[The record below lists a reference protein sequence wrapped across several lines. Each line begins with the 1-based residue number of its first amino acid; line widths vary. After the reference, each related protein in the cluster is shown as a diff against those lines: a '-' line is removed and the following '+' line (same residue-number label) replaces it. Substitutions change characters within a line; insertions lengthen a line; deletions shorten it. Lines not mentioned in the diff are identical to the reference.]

1 MAFDGVVIANIV
13 YDMNRL
19 LTGGRIYKIYQPEAD
34 ELLLVVKNNKETY
47 RLLISAGASLPLI
60 YFTTKTKA
68 NPMTAPNFCM
78 LLRKHIANGRIID
91 IWQPKLERIIHFT
104 IEHLDEMGDL
114 CRKDLIVEIMG
125 KHSNIVLVAL
135 DTGKII
141 DSIKRISID
150 VNRYR
155 QLLPGLEYRYPPK
168 QDKVPFKEISAELSE
183 KLDSDPEAAAD
194 PKYLLSH
201 IQGISPGISRELA
214 RSGNPVERLEEIL
227 ESIENGTAAPRVYL
241 DETGKPLEFHLT
253 ELGEY
258 VGAQEKTFDSIS
270 EATEYFYTHREESN
284 AIRQRSNPLHRSVQA
299 SLDKAR
305 LKKQRLGEDLL
316 QAENSEKYRL
326 YGELLTANLHR
337 VEPGAH
343 EVTVISYYDNQPVTI
358 PLDEKY
364 AASKNAQNYFKKYSK
379 AKTAV
384 HEKTHQLEETSKD
397 ILYLESVL
405 QSIESAHTLEELNQ
419 IREELE
425 DTGYVRKRAQKGFRR
440 KKSKPHPIE
449 YTLPTGR
456 KVFVGRNNKEN
467 DYLTT
472 KMAGKRDL
480 WFHTKDIPGSHVILP
495 LEPNQSPE
503 DIPEEII
510 YQVASIA
517 AYHSKGKESQNVPV
531 DFVPIRYVK
540 KPSGAK
546 PGMVIFTHNTTVY
559 VDPKL
564 PEGAAGK

>member
-1 MAFDGVVIANIV
+1 MVKSMTGYGRGEYIDEKKSITVEIKAVNHRYCDV
-13 YDMNRL
+13 Y
-19 LTGGRIYKIYQPEAD
+19 
-34 ELLLVVKNNKETY
+34 VKMPRRYSFAE
-47 RLLISAGASLPLI
+47 
-60 YFTTKTKA
+60 
-68 NPMTAPNFCM
+68 
-78 LLRKHIANGRIID
+78 
-91 IWQPKLERIIHFT
+91 ERIKSDVRDALKRGK
-104 IEHLDEMGDL
+104 IE
-114 CRKDLIVEIMG
+114 
-125 KHSNIVLVAL
+125 VLVTVDSFGESENDIRLNEDVARKYYRAL
-135 DTGKII
+135 KALEETFELDQKGGVTL
-141 DSIKRISID
+141 SM
-150 VNRYR
+150 
-155 QLLPGLEYRYPPK
+155 LPGLEYRYPPE

-227 ESIENGTAAPRVYL
+227 ESVENGTAAPRVYL

-405 QSIESAHTLEELNQ
+405 QSIESAHTLDELNQ

-440 KKSKPHPIE
+440 KKSKPQPIE
-449 YTLPTGR
+449 YTLPTGQ

-503 DIPEEII
+503 DIPEETI

-564 PEGAAGK
+564 PESAAGK